1 MFLIPQLALR
11 TLLVLSISGVNDFGG
26 NFCSVAAAAAAVADD
41 GGSGLGCV
49 FETGNPGGS
58 L

>member
-49 FETGNPGGS
+49 F
-58 L
+58 